1 MVQQLD
7 RSHSGY
13 MSTSGCSIIST
24 ACCLTVCNIY
34 LKTFMDFSPVM
45 VFFSVNTLGGEKENE
60 LGFFLGMCPQDI

>member
-24 ACCLTVCNIY
+24 ACCLTVCNIN
-34 LKTFMDFSPVM
+34 LKTFMDFNPVM
-45 VFFSVNTLGGEKENE
+45 LFFSVNTLGEKRKLTRIFPGNVSTS
-60 LGFFLGMCPQDI
+60 